1 MNTIFS
7 QVFTRFFIRCNV
19 ILLIIFSGASLAGQK
34 VNESLSVVPS
44 GIVFIEIPR
53 GFVKIQGWDKAEVM
67 VQGEL
72 DDTIEQLIFK
82 TKKDKTLIK
91 AETQGQ
97 NYWGDASVLTIFIP
111 QQSQLRF
118 KGIDTSFTVAKLHNN
133 IEGKT
138 ISGDLIVTKSKGK
151 IKLSVVS
158 GDVRLVDSSGYT
170 KIESV
175 SGMVDFSGDFKQ
187 AFLKSISG
195 DITADINGTN
205 KLTIKNVS
213 GDIQISGQLKN
224 QAQFKLSSVNGDILF
239 KVTGDLN
246 AECQLVSQFGGEI
259 NNQLTDDLPTE
270 ASLHKQTLS
279 FISGDGSGNLMMNTV
294 TGSITIEKVTSE

>member
-1 MNTIFS
+1 
-7 QVFTRFFIRCNV
+7 
-19 ILLIIFSGASLAGQK
+19 
-34 VNESLSVVPS
+34 
-44 GIVFIEIPR
+44 
-53 GFVKIQGWDKAEVM
+53 
-67 VQGEL
+67 
-72 DDTIEQLIFK
+72 
-82 TKKDKTLIK
+82 
-91 AETQGQ
+91 
-97 NYWGDASVLTIFIP
+97 
-111 QQSQLRF
+111 
-118 KGIDTSFTVAKLHNN
+118 
-133 IEGKT
+133 
-138 ISGDLIVTKSKGK
+138 
-151 IKLSVVS
+151 
-158 GDVRLVDSSGYT
+158 
-170 KIESV
+170 
-175 SGMVDFSGDFKQ
+175 MVDFSGDFKQ